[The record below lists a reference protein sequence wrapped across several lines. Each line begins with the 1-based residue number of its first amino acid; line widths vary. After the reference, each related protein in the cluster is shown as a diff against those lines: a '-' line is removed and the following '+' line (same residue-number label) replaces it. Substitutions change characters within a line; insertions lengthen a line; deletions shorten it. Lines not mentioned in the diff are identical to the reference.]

1 MYKTEN
7 ITHITIHVKGLST
20 SNTYRH
26 VAGDS
31 DVAMMS
37 KVEEKDVQCN
47 INGREK
53 ILKSAF

>member
-31 DVAMMS
+31 DVAMML
-37 KVEEKDVQCN
+37 KVEENDVQRN
-47 INGREK
+47 MNGREK
-53 ILKSAF
+53 ILL